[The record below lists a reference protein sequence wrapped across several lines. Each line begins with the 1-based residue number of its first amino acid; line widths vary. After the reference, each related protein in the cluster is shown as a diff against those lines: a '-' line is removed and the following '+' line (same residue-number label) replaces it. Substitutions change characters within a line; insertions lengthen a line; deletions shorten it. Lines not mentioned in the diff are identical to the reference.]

1 MALNPLAT
9 LQHLSIYHRHAA
21 HDQLLLEPLVEGFM
35 TIVPRRRFPNVNVG
49 RFGT

>member
-21 HDQLLLEPLVEGFM
+21 HDQLLLEPLEGFM
-35 TIVPRRRFPNVNVG
+35 IIVRRRRSPNVNVG
-49 RFGT
+49 HFGT